1 MCVSGWGGDL
11 GVELINKLYIKFKCI
26 VVFEGF
32 APRSNTLVNCNQI
45 LGHVADQDIYR
56 ISGLKYA

>member
-1 MCVSGWGGDL
+1 MCVSGWGGDF

-32 APRSNTLVNCNQI
+32 TPRSNTAC
-45 LGHVADQDIYR
+45 
-56 ISGLKYA
+56 